1 MMHLREC
8 LAEPQA
14 TEFRQ
19 MYSKISRTDLRI
31 LVFIVRVLGE
41 TLKLS
46 GPILMMVSV
55 RISSVFCSAGQ
66 TQCLRSPYPEV
77 ADMLTCSSSLFN
89 SMKISWLQCQSFTTS
104 WWDGGT
110 PGTKTRISSATS
122 ATSEF
127 HKLPVPGSKMAPN
140 LCGLGTILSWLC
152 WLLIWVHQS
161 GVAMDLNAI
170 YIIIFDI
177 IWPPTSTFW

>member
-31 LVFIVRVLGE
+31 WVFIVRVLGE

-66 TQCLRSPYPEV
+66 TQSLRSPYPEV
-77 ADMLTCSSSLFN
+77 ADMLTGSSSLFN
-89 SMKISWLQCQSFTTS
+89 SMKIS
-104 WWDGGT
+104 
-110 PGTKTRISSATS
+110 
-122 ATSEF
+122 
-127 HKLPVPGSKMAPN
+127 
-140 LCGLGTILSWLC
+140 
-152 WLLIWVHQS
+152 
-161 GVAMDLNAI
+161 
-170 YIIIFDI
+170 
-177 IWPPTSTFW
+177 